1 MKTIEPVLAEAVQPK
16 SDGLLIRLADRE
28 VLVPWSAC
36 SPKLA
41 AASGPQRETAE
52 LSPGGYGVHWPA
64 IDEDLTIA
72 GLLRQGAREATHPV
86 TR

>member
-1 MKTIEPVLAEAVQPK
+1 MQTTEPVTAKAVQPK
-16 SDGLLIRLADRE
+16 AEGLLIRLADRE

-64 IDEDLTIA
+64 IDEDLTVA
-72 GLLRQGAREATHPV
+72 GLLRRATGETVHAPL
-86 TR
+86 